1 MTGNGWVL
9 HSAILVETREG
20 VSLSQ
25 AARTIAG
32 TITFKS
38 NLGIAHAWLFNSNST
53 PSGSANTYDEMDTDM
68 GSTPSP
74 ITWEGFL
81 TVNNVSGAG
90 QLANMSPGDT
100 VYIRVSSGSTAWGT
114 TSVHSFVLQEGEQTV
129 TIG

>member
-1 MTGNGWVL
+1 LTGNGWVL
-9 HSAILVETREG
+9 YSAILVETREG

-25 AARTIAG
+25 AARRITG

-38 NLGIAHAWLFNSNST
+38 NLGIAHAWLFNSNSI
-53 PSGSANTYDEMDTDM
+53 PSGSENTYNEMDTGM
-68 GSTPSP
+68 GMNPSP
-74 ITWEGFL
+74 ITWVGSL

-90 QLANMSPGDT
+90 QTAEMSPGQT